1 MEKKKV
7 TLFQRITS
15 LMYLLVFVF
24 LIFAVTAIVLVG
36 VVPLLST
43 AIYDVNGLSNLLYDS
58 STTVGELPMMSILLM
73 LITWFL
79 PSLCIV
85 ILFSALLLRMYR
97 AMWKKMKVWLMLLF
111 TLPKKA
117 EAKPSDS

>member
-36 VVPLLST
+36 VVPILST

-97 AMWKKMKVWLMLLF
+97 VMWKKMKVWLMLLF

>member
-1 MEKKKV
+1 M